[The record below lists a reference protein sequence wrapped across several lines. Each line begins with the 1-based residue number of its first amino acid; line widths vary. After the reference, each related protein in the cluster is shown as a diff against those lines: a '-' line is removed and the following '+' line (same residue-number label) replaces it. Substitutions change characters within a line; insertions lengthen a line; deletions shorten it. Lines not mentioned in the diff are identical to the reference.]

1 MGESE
6 RHDLFISYRR
16 EGGVDY
22 ARMIYLE
29 LKGRGYK
36 VFFDYNSLR
45 DGKFNEAIFKA
56 IDDCSY
62 FLLVLS
68 TGALERCQDDD
79 DWVRHEIEYALSKGK
94 TIIPICPSGNARN
107 FPERLPTTLEPLR
120 HLQISALQ
128 MDDLFEKSFDK
139 IVEDRFAAKFRARR
153 GSGSGSGFVR
163 FLKRKGLILLLTLV
177 VLSIIGGCF
186 VRARHRLEEKR
197 RQDNELREQL
207 NRLVD
212 EQQAQREKE
221 ASCER
226 RREEMR
232 QQHGDRPAPQ
242 RNRHPADHE
251 TRQRSS
257 QP

>member
-1 MGESE
+1 MGECE

-56 IDDCSY
+56 IDDCRY

-139 IVEDRFAAKFRARR
+139 IVEDRFAAEFRARR
-153 GSGSGSGFVR
+153 GSGSGSGFVS
-163 FLKRKGLILLLTLV
+163 FLKRKGLVLLLTVV
-177 VLSIIGGCF
+177 VLAIIGGCF
-186 VRARHRLEEKR
+186 VRARHRFEERKQ
-197 RQDNELREQL
+197 QDAELREQL

-221 ASCER
+221 AARER

-232 QQHGDRPAPQ
+232 QQHGNRPQPHHVRRPAEQEP
-242 RNRHPADHE
+242 RPP
-251 TRQRSS
+251 SS